1 MKKIFFTKFRTNV
14 LCNRLFLLLCCII
27 TTTTALGTH
36 TAKLTANVSSTGTG
50 KVYVSKMEVN
60 IDTIS
65 SWANSS
71 NKSYTAD
78 NGTTINYSFHAYA
91 KPESGYFFVNWTGDF
106 SDNSNTFSTSGQQG
120 GSNDWNKTIT
130 ANFRSI
136 VEFVDGVD
144 KIRLYYNPVTGV
156 VEDGELTIKVN
167 SSTSMTVTSLNPAFT
182 VKESEFTLKG
192 ETEESVTIKISAQT
206 GTTGTYTGA
215 IQLIPINPDKE
226 AQYLY
231 KSKNVLINVEVLPSP
246 IVTFEPASIGGT
258 YTYQQV
264 GISPTPSPVSVTET
278 KQIGILKDADG
289 VVKLVASPAAGYRIY
304 RWKIVDADGT
314 RYDYVSGNTK
324 QDDDTKFT
332 KEATVTVE
340 FTEDKYASF
349 FVKDNPSIKYNDL
362 NAAIEAAASSSTK
375 TVVVDPAKNSTLNIN
390 GGYLRTGT
398 YTIPDGYTL
407 LVPGDANYT
416 TLGHNENPT
425 AKEWATA
432 DVTLTPKN
440 YCKLIVESGT
450 TINVDGVLCV
460 YAQWNYCLNTPNYM
474 KPGNYGW
481 IEMEDNSV
489 ININDATLHA
499 LGYISN
505 VSGTTITK
513 DNLDNVGRVVA
524 NNGAIVYEI
533 FVMSDWRGGSAVTGI
548 DGFDIGAIL
557 SVLSSDKFGM
567 VKNDYHVFPM
577 NQYYIQNVE
586 VPLTFNPGSK
596 EKINTRVYISSFL
609 PDATAD
615 FIIANDNVDPNAS
628 KIESGLLRIG
638 DNTKVTKY
646 YDVTTDRLHFVFD
659 KYDKNATQTIPTFFH
674 TLKMALKLDL
684 GITTK
689 NINVTSSDYVLPINN
704 NMSILVREGSEINM
718 TAGRDLAFLP
728 AATLEVE
735 KGATVNVNSNVYI
748 YDYEERKFRNTGTA
762 ADNAVG
768 FFGANNGDL
777 YTIPMRA
784 GGGKPTR
791 TLTDAKWHINGVVN
805 VEGALYTTASGANI
819 TSSNAG
825 VINFNSVGLSDA
837 KTYQAFQSAEVSYY
851 PIPITKAQLR
861 NANGTF
867 SAGNAAQAGQKYIY
881 YPDLDG
887 GKWSLPITDLLTPD
901 ETELKITLPTESM
914 VTTELVCEPTKADG
928 IRDYVVGDFN
938 ISIDNSK
945 FNIGTARM
953 SEGKLYIPITYTS
966 QDKHGEYTANL
977 TIESSATA
985 AVSLNKTVQVLAIED
1000 YKPQFSVASIV
1011 PFTSTVDI
1019 PVSQVMPIDLVE
1031 ENVTTIWNHT
1041 TYGSRLEWTHTIT
1054 GTNADDFRFK
1064 FGEGE
1069 NKLVNAQ
1076 VTFCPLTEGQNKS
1089 ATLTL
1094 TATYTDGANHQE
1106 RYSIDIPL
1114 SGNAARNKNTLAFA
1128 DFPDPIYVDAEAFL
1142 LFATGTDN
1150 AKTPITITTTPT
1162 GIVDIIGDGTD
1173 ANPYKVK
1180 PSSTGVVKISVT
1192 QPASDAVV
1200 GIEEGKMDATLHVV
1214 SEQVSLYPLDLC
1226 VDDQKKFSEHTVS
1239 TQSVIFDNNAIVFT
1253 SKESQSSIWQM
1264 QFQGVP
1270 QHVEF
1275 TLSGT
1280 NNWLVEQSADA
1291 TTWESLP
1298 IFESGK
1304 FSGTLLPTTRY
1315 LRFTYAMGNSQGT
1328 ITGLCIYELNLSA
1341 SVDKVYLPVNADGTT
1356 SSATFTFVHTDQLTF
1371 NTIDQLNVETSTTNA
1386 GTVEEPYLTTIVTV
1400 SPKANTV
1407 IDETYTIVANEDE
1420 NQKSVLV
1427 RTYRYPQLLPINLQ
1441 TDEEERFYFVN
1452 HSAKSQYT
1460 AWDATNRSVVFQN
1473 PGRQTLRYVT
1483 FVFEGAPYNISFD
1496 VDGEINVDDWVIS
1509 ESSDGSL
1516 YVPVSATPIVD
1527 GNTFKQELDYRS
1539 KYVYIENKSSDV
1551 SEVKLSNLIIEGKLE
1566 AFVNPDELIFTKN
1579 ATTSDLV
1586 LTAVNLDKV
1595 RIEVS
1600 DPVNFSFKQQ
1610 DDDVEL
1616 TTLSL
1621 TKDTYTGLGY
1631 NKYCDIPLVVKWK
1644 AQNMIDDAK
1653 LLVYNAQADTVMLEV
1668 RLVGVSEFITQVNA
1682 EQSGL
1687 YTGIPDDYTYHG
1699 EKYKGYDYHQ
1709 VNLINTFAEDGTA
1722 LFDYLFIYGPTTPE
1736 TGDNITPPASGGTL
1750 IGSNAVTPYYVY
1762 KKAPAYAGGEYIG
1775 YQLVTIVDNANTPEK
1790 ARIEDLIVSDGAGTT
1805 YINIQDSL
1813 RIYFTGFC
1821 PYATTG
1827 YTKNEEGVF
1836 LFRGN
1841 HESKLDIYLEDCH
1854 IFSRNKT
1861 ENGNNFYGN
1870 KEGSDI
1876 NTDGYTRGSGGVL
1889 VFENME
1895 LREQLD
1901 LDPMK
1906 VSIHTRGDNLLSSN
1920 HGCYFGVNA
1929 FGKIAMKAAQVS
1941 SPIHIHMNT
1950 KDHAKQTKTELNFD
1964 DKWPTAVNENNAITS
1979 TVRTNGFLA
1988 LKKKNNNAPSIDMGN
2003 KHTIVNFYG
2012 GRVELQ
2018 NSQIVSDTYKTTL
2031 AISHRSG
2038 YFGADDAGF
2047 QLCYGIGTD
2056 SVGGTVN
2063 FYDGTVTV
2071 ERMWVDPAYRQ
2082 YYLMDVKLN
2091 AEGDTV
2097 REDGKIVYSDSTSCL
2112 RLPKNTFVYGGSH
2125 CSMRACQHVT
2135 SKGGAPKDGPN
2146 GSFLGQYIY
2155 TLQDGDVV
2163 NEQELAVKIQF
2174 PLNLTNPNLKD
2185 YYDSRSYTYG
2195 LKSVSPDASN
2205 KLYFWIP
2212 DGYGGVT
2219 AEQDKFMSIWK
2230 ACMTEI
2236 KAGIAGIAEGSVG
2249 GDTPIEPNEEVKY
2262 FLYCQIDKNIHDVI
2276 SAGTGEGD
2284 DKKYSYKAPIEVPAV
2299 AQSTMGT
2306 YTRWA
2311 PSRVSDS
2318 TQYQVLSDTLYTITD
2333 RVYYITNATAD
2344 VWKTFTAPF
2353 DVANI
2358 YVVETYSENAL
2369 MNMEIPDGDNPRAV
2383 ILQEQ
2388 AKHNADFAAFF
2399 GVAMAMGTDKS
2410 FDQIYDSYIQWAIS
2424 QDRDST
2430 DRWDGKGK
2438 YTLRSM
2444 QELTPY
2450 FGNNWRD
2457 ANFYLNVNRG
2467 DWKVEEGVDE
2477 YGDPTYSFDVQWE
2490 FLNQADTTDGILL
2503 HKDSTYS
2510 LMFPYCPGCEDRLA
2524 NRDYWDYWSGKFLIF
2539 ESTAAPQTINGRDFL
2554 DETKQNNIFATYD
2567 ISDMYDKQVSVIGN
2581 STFARL
2587 ETDNS
2592 NVYVYTMDEDWLNS
2606 ECFEPK
2612 TDNVAAII
2620 QPTTSFLYGYVPAN
2634 YYGMPAKKVTR
2645 EGRII
2650 YGESGN
2656 NGDPNNGTT
2665 TGSHTPTVG
2674 GGNDLFIT
2682 GIDGGINIAV
2692 AAPQMVQVVSATG
2705 NVLYNGYVTDN
2716 VNVPLPINGIYVI
2729 KGETEVQKIFY

>member
-50 KVYVSKMEVN
+50 KVYVEKTEVN
-60 IDTIS
+60 IGSITA
-65 SWANSS
+65 WANSS
-71 NKSYTAD
+71 SKDYSAD
-78 NGTTINYSFHAYA
+78 KGTTINYSFYAYA
-91 KPESGYFFVNWTGDF
+91 KPASGYFFVNWTGGG
-106 SDNSNTFSTSGQQG
+106 NSNTYSISGTQDG
-120 GSNDWNKTIT
+120 DNDWNKTIT
-130 ANFRSI
+130 ANFRPI
-136 VEFVDGVD
+136 IEKIYGD
-144 KIRLYYNPVTGV
+144 KITLFYDPITGDV
-156 VEDGELTIKVN
+156 ANGEWDVKVN
-167 SSTSMTVTSLNPAFT
+167 SSTAMTITSQNSAFAVVNP
-182 VKESEFTLKG
+182 EITLTG
-192 ETEESVTIKISAQT
+192 ATDEIATIKISALT
-206 GTTGTYTGA
+206 GTTGTHTGA
-215 IQLIPINPDKE
+215 IKLTPINPDKQE
-226 AQYLY
+226 KLSYA
-231 KSKNVLINVEVLPSP
+231 SGSVLIDVELSPSP
-246 IVTFEPASIGGT
+246 TVTFEPATVGGT
-258 YTYQQV
+258 FTYQQV
-264 GISPTPSPVSVTET
+264 SVNPTPSPVTVNET
-278 KQIGILKDADG
+278 KQIGILKQTDG
-289 VVKLVASPAAGYRIY
+289 VIKLVATPNTGYRVY
-304 RWKIVDADGT
+304 RWIITDADGT
-314 RYDYVSGNTK
+314 RYDYISGNTK
-324 QDDDTKFT
+324 QDSETNFT
-332 KEATVTVE
+332 KETIVTVE

-349 FVKDNPSIKYNDL
+349 FVKDNPSVKYNNL
-362 NAAIEAAASSSTK
+362 NTAIEAAASSSTK
-375 TVVVDPAKNSTLNIN
+375 TVVVDPAYNNTEKIN
-390 GGYLRTGT
+390 GGRLREGT

-407 LVPGDANYT
+407 LVPGDASYT

-425 AKEWATA
+425 AKEWASA
-432 DVTLTPKN
+432 DVKLTPKN

-460 YAQWNYCLNTPNYM
+460 YAQWNYCLNTRDYM

-505 VSGTTITK
+505 VSRTTITK

-533 FVMSDWRGGSAVTGI
+533 FVMNDWRGGSAVTGI
-548 DGFDIGAIL
+548 DGLDISAIAK
-557 SVLSSDKFGM
+557 VLSSDKFGM

-586 VPLTFNPGSK
+586 VPLTFKPGSK
-596 EKINTRVYISSFL
+596 EKINTRVYISTFL

-615 FIIANDNVDPNAS
+615 FIVTNDNADPNKS

-646 YDVTTDRLHFVFD
+646 YDVTTDRLHFVID
-659 KYDKNATQTIPTFFH
+659 KYDKNATQTIPTTFH

-684 GITTK
+684 SFLGTYD
-689 NINVTSSDYVLPINN
+689 INVTSSDYVLPINN

-718 TAGRDLAFLP
+718 TSGRDMAFLP

-735 KGATVNVNSNVYI
+735 KGATLNVNSNVYI
-748 YDYEERKFRNTGTA
+748 YDYEERKFRNTGNANADA
-762 ADNAVG
+762 AEG
-768 FFGANNGDL
+768 FFGANNGCL

-791 TLTDAKWHINGVVN
+791 TLTDAKWHIDGVVN

-819 TSSNAG
+819 TSSSAG
-825 VINFNSVGLSDA
+825 VINFNKVGSSDA
-837 KTYQAFQSAEVSYY
+837 KTYQAFQSEEVSYY

-861 NANGTF
+861 NADGTF
-867 SAGNAAQAGQKYIY
+867 SAGNAAQAEQKYIY

-887 GKWSLPITDLLTPD
+887 GKWSLPRTDLLTPD
-901 ETELKITLPTESM
+901 ETVLKITLPTEPE

-928 IRDYVVGDFN
+928 IRDYVVSDFN

-977 TIESSATA
+977 TIKSSNTA

-1041 TYGSRLEWTHTIT
+1041 TYGSRLIWTPTIT
-1054 GTNADDFRFK
+1054 GTNADDFRFN

-1069 NKLVNAQ
+1069 NKFVNAQ

-1094 TATYTDGANHQE
+1094 TATYTDGASHQE
-1106 RYSIDIPL
+1106 LYSIDIPL

-1150 AKTPITITTTPT
+1150 AKTQITITTTPT

-1192 QPASDAVV
+1192 QTASNAVV

-1226 VDDQKKFSEHTVS
+1226 VDDQKKFSEHTES

-1291 TTWESLP
+1291 TTWERLP

-1341 SVDKVYLPVNADGTT
+1341 SVDKVYLPINADGTA
-1356 SSATFTFVHTDQLTF
+1356 SSTTFSFVHTDPLTF
-1371 NTIDQLNVETSTTNA
+1371 NRIDQLDIETSTTNT
-1386 GTVEEPYLTTIVTV
+1386 GTAEEPYLTTTVKV
-1400 SPKANTV
+1400 SPITRTEM
-1407 IDETYTIVANEDE
+1407 DETYTLVADDGE

-1441 TDEEERFYFVN
+1441 TDEDEKFYFVN
-1452 HSAKSQYT
+1452 YPAKSQYT
-1460 AWDATNRSVVFQN
+1460 TWDIADRSVLFQN
-1473 PGRQTLRYVT
+1473 PGRQAVRYVT
-1483 FVFEGAPYNISFD
+1483 FVFEGAPYSISFD
-1496 VDGEINVDDWVIS
+1496 VDADINVADWVIS
-1509 ESSDGSL
+1509 ESSDGVI
-1516 YVPVSATPIVD
+1516 YTQFNATPIVE
-1527 GNTFKQELDYRS
+1527 GNTIKQELDYRS
-1539 KYVYIENKSSDV
+1539 KYVYIENRSSNM
-1551 SEVKLSNLIIEGKLE
+1551 SEVRLSNLTIEGKLE
-1566 AFVNPDELIFTKN
+1566 AFANQDELIFTKN

-1610 DDDVEL
+1610 GDNTEF

-1621 TKDTYTGLGY
+1621 TKDTYAGLGY

-1653 LLVYNAQADTVMLEV
+1653 LLVYDAQADTVMLEV

-1687 YTGIPDDYTYHG
+1687 YTGIPDDYNYHG

-1736 TGDNITPPASGGTL
+1736 TGTNITPPASGGTL

-1790 ARIEDLIVSDGAGTT
+1790 ARIEDLIVSDEAGTT

-1861 ENGNNFYGN
+1861 KNGNNFYGN

-2056 SVGGTVN
+2056 SVGGIVN
-2063 FYDGTVTV
+2063 FHDGTITV

-2082 YYLMDVKLN
+2082 YYLMDVKLTPQ
-2091 AEGDTV
+2091 GDTV
-2097 REDGKIVYSDSTSCL
+2097 RDPNGNIVYSDSTSCL
-2112 RLPKNTFVYGGSH
+2112 RLPKNTYVYGGSH

-2195 LKSVSPDASN
+2195 LKSVSPDASD

-2430 DRWDGKGK
+2430 DRWDGNGT
-2438 YTLRSM
+2438 YTLRGM
-2444 QELTPY
+2444 QKLTPY

-2457 ANFYLNVNRG
+2457 ANFYLNENKGTWNVI
-2467 DWKVEEGVDE
+2467 EGEDE
-2477 YGDPTYSFDVQWE
+2477 DGEPIYSFNVQWE
-2490 FLNQADTTDGILL
+2490 FLNQTDTTDGILL
-2503 HKDSTYS
+2503 HQGKTYS

-2524 NRDYWDYWSGKFLIF
+2524 NRDYWDYWSGKFIIF
-2539 ESTAAPQTINGRDFL
+2539 ESTAAPQTIKGRDFF
-2554 DETKQNNIFATYD
+2554 DETKQDYMFASYD
-2567 ISDMYDKQVSVIGN
+2567 ISDMYDDPQVAVIGN

-2592 NVYVYTMDEDWLNS
+2592 NVYVYTMDEDWLNT
-2606 ECFEPK
+2606 ECFEPIA
-2612 TDNVAAII
+2612 DNVATI

-2634 YYGMPAKKVTR
+2634 QFGMPAKRVTR
-2645 EGRII
+2645 DGRII
-2650 YGESGN
+2650 YGESGDN
-2656 NGDPNNGTT
+2656 NDPNNGTT
-2665 TGSHTPTVG
+2665 TGSHTPTIG
-2674 GGNDLFIT
+2674 GGNSLFIT
-2682 GIDGGINIAV
+2682 AIDGGINIAV

-2705 NVLYNGYVTDN
+2705 NTLYNGYVTDN

>member
-1 MKKIFFTKFRTNV
+1 MKKIFFTKIRANV

-27 TTTTALGTH
+27 TTTTALGEH
-36 TAKLTANVSSTGTG
+36 MAKLTANVSSTGTG
-50 KVYVSKMEVN
+50 KVYVSKESVN
-60 IDTIS
+60 IGSIS
-65 SWANSS
+65 EWANSS
-71 NKSYTAD
+71 NKSYSEEK
-78 NGTTINYSFHAYA
+78 GTTINYYFHAYA
-91 KPESGYFFVNWTGDF
+91 KPELGYFFVNWTGDF
-106 SDNSNTFSTSGQQG
+106 SDISNTFSISGAQTDD
-120 GSNDWNKTIT
+120 NDWTKTIN

-136 VEFVDGVD
+136 VENID
-144 KIRLYYNPVTGV
+144 KIRLYYDPVTGV
-156 VEDGELTIKVN
+156 VEDGELTVRVN
-167 SSTSMTVTSLNPAFT
+167 SSTSMTVTSLDPAFT

-192 ETEESVTIKISAQT
+192 ETDEPVTIKISAQN
-206 GTTGTYTGA
+206 GTTGTHSGA
-215 IQLIPINPDKE
+215 IQLTPINPDKE
-226 AQYLY
+226 AKYLY
-231 KSKNVLINVEVLPSP
+231 KPDNILLDVELLPSP

-278 KQIGILKDADG
+278 KQISILKDADG
-289 VVKLVASPAAGYRIY
+289 VVKLVATPAAGYRIY

-349 FVKDNPSIKYNDL
+349 FVKGNPSIKYNDL

-390 GGYLRTGT
+390 GGYLRAGT

-407 LVPGDANYT
+407 LVPGDADYT
-416 TLGHNENPT
+416 TLGHAENPT
-425 AKEWATA
+425 DKQWASSGQ
-432 DVTLTPKN
+432 TLTPKN

-460 YAQWNYCLNTPNYM
+460 YAQWNYASTTKYAM

-481 IEMEDNSV
+481 IEMENNSV
-489 ININDATLHA
+489 ININNATLHA

-513 DNLDNVGRVVA
+513 YNLDEVGRVVA
-524 NNGAIVYEI
+524 NSNAIIYEI
-533 FVMSDWRGGSAVTGI
+533 FVMNDWRGGSAVTGAE
-548 DGFDIGAIL
+548 DLMDLLGMIGE
-557 SVLSSDKFGM
+557 DKFGM
-567 VKNDYHVFPM
+567 VKNDNHVFPM

-596 EKINTRVYISSFL
+596 EKVNTTVSISKFL
-609 PDATAD
+609 PAATAD
-615 FIIANDNVDPNAS
+615 FIVTNDNADPNQSGIA
-628 KIESGLLRIG
+628 SGLVRIG
-638 DNTKVTKY
+638 NNTKLTKY
-646 YDVTTDRLHFVFD
+646 YDVDTDRLHFVVD
-659 KYDKNATQTIPTFFH
+659 KYDENITQTIPTFFH
-674 TLKMALKLDL
+674 TLQLTLDAT
-684 GITTK
+684 IMK
-689 NINVTSSDYVLPINN
+689 VDVKSSDYVLPLNN

-718 TAGRDLAFLP
+718 TYGSDLAFLP
-728 AATLEVE
+728 GAVLTVE
-735 KGATVNVNSNVYI
+735 KGATLNVNSNVYI
-748 YDYEERKFRNTGTA
+748 YDYEERKFCKTGTA
-762 ADNAVG
+762 ADNALG
-768 FFGANNGDL
+768 FFGPDNGDK

-784 GGGKPTR
+784 GGVALKPRAIIDGT
-791 TLTDAKWHINGVVN
+791 WHINGVVN

-825 VINFNSVGLSDA
+825 VINFNSVGSSDA
-837 KTYQAFQSAEVSYY
+837 KTYQAFQSSGGVSYHS
-851 PIPITKAQLR
+851 IPITKAQLS
-861 NANGTF
+861 NADGTF

-887 GKWSLPITDLLTPD
+887 GKWSLPRTDLLTPD
-901 ETELKITLPTESM
+901 KTVLKITLPTEPE

-928 IRDYVVGDFN
+928 IRDYVVNDFN

-945 FNIGTARM
+945 FNVGTARM

-977 TIESSATA
+977 TIKSSNTA

-1019 PVSQVMPIDLVE
+1019 PVPHVMPIDLVE

-1041 TYGSRLEWTHTIT
+1041 TYGSRLGWTYTIT
-1054 GTNADDFRFK
+1054 GTNADDFSFD

-1069 NKLVNAQ
+1069 NKFDNAQ
-1076 VTFCPLTEGQNKS
+1076 VTFRPLTEGQDKS

-1094 TATYTDGANHQE
+1094 TATYTDGVNHQE
-1106 RYSIDIPL
+1106 QYFIDIPL
-1114 SGNAARNKNTLAFA
+1114 FGNAARNKNTLVFA
-1128 DFPDPIYVDAEAFL
+1128 DFPDPIYVDTEAFL
-1142 LFATGTDN
+1142 LFKTGSDN

-1162 GIVDIIGDGTD
+1162 GIVNIIGDGTD
-1173 ANPYKVK
+1173 ANPYKVE
-1180 PSSTGVVKISVT
+1180 PLAEGVVELSVS
-1192 QPASDAVV
+1192 QPASTSVAGIAAGTMITTLQVV
-1200 GIEEGKMDATLHVV
+1200 PEEAT
-1214 SEQVSLYPLDLC
+1214 LYPLDLC
-1226 VDDQKKFSEHTVS
+1226 VDNQEKFSAHTVS
-1239 TQSVIFDNNAIVFT
+1239 TQLVKFDNNAIVFT
-1253 SKESQSSIWQM
+1253 SNESQPAIWQM

-1298 IFESGK
+1298 IFESGD
-1304 FSGTLLPTTRY
+1304 FSGSLLPTTRY
-1315 LRFTYAMGNSQGT
+1315 LRFTYAMGDSQGSVS
-1328 ITGLCIYELNLSA
+1328 GLCIYELNLSTD
-1341 SVDKVYLPVNADGTT
+1341 VEKVYLPVNADGTA
-1356 SSATFTFVHTDQLTF
+1356 SSAIFTFVHTDPLTF
-1371 NTIDQLNVETSTTNA
+1371 NEIDKLNVETSTTNT
-1386 GTVEEPYLTTIVTV
+1386 GTADEPYLTTTVIV
-1400 SPKANTV
+1400 SPNANTE
-1407 IDETYTIVANEDE
+1407 IDKTYTIVANDGE
-1420 NQKSVLV
+1420 NQKSVVV

-1441 TDEEERFYFVN
+1441 TDEEERFYLVN

-1460 AWDATNRSVVFQN
+1460 TWDATNRSVVFQN

-1483 FVFEGAPYNISFD
+1483 FVFEGAPHSISFD

-1509 ESSDGSL
+1509 ESSDGSI
-1516 YVPVSATPIVD
+1516 YIPVPTTPIVD

-1539 KYVYIENKSSDV
+1539 KYVYIENKSSNM
-1551 SEVKLSNLIIEGKLE
+1551 SEVRLSNLTIEGKLE
-1566 AFVNPDELIFTKN
+1566 AFANPDELIFTKN
-1579 ATTSDLV
+1579 ATTSDFV

-1610 DDDVEL
+1610 GDNTEL

-1653 LLVYNAQADTVMLEV
+1653 LLVFDAQADTVMLEV
-1668 RLVGVSEFITQVNA
+1668 RLVGTSEFITQVNA

-1687 YTGIPDDYTYHG
+1687 YTGIPTGYTYHG
-1699 EKYKGYDYHQ
+1699 SPYKGYDYHP
-1709 VNLINTFAEDGTA
+1709 VNLINTFADDGTA
-1722 LFDYLFIYGPTTPE
+1722 LFDYLFIYGPTVPE

-1750 IGSNAVTPYYVY
+1750 IGSNAVTPYYIY
-1762 KKAPAYAGGEYIG
+1762 KKAPANEDGKYIG
-1775 YQLVTIVDNANTPEK
+1775 YQFVTIVDNANTPEK
-1790 ARIEDLIVSDGAGTT
+1790 ARVEGLIVSDEAGTT

-1861 ENGNNFYGN
+1861 EKGNNFYGN

-1876 NTDGYTRGSGGVL
+1876 NSDGYTRGSGGVF

-1895 LREQLD
+1895 LREELD
-1901 LDPMK
+1901 LEPMK
-1906 VSIHTRGDNLLSSN
+1906 VSIHTRGDNLLKSN
-1920 HGCYFGVNA
+1920 HGCYFGVKA

-1941 SPIHIHMNT
+1941 SPIHIHMYN
-1950 KDHAKQTKTELNFD
+1950 KDYAKQTKTELNFD
-1964 DKWPTAVNENNAITS
+1964 DKWPTAVNDDNAITS

-1988 LKKKNNNAPSIDMGN
+1988 LKKQNNNAPSIDMGN
-2003 KHTIVNFYG
+2003 KHTTVNFYG

-2038 YFGADDAGF
+2038 YFGADDSGF

-2063 FYDGTVTV
+2063 FHDGTVTV

-2112 RLPKNTFVYGGSH
+2112 RLPKNTYVYGGSH

-2195 LKSVSPDASN
+2195 LKSVSPDASK

-2236 KAGIAGIAEGSVG
+2236 KAGISGIAEGSVG

-2284 DKKYSYKAPIEVPAV
+2284 DKIYTYKAPIEVPPV

-2306 YTRWA
+2306 YIRWA
-2311 PSRVSDS
+2311 PSRVSDG

-2333 RVYYITNATAD
+2333 RVYYITTATAD
-2344 VWKTFTAPF
+2344 IWQTFTAPF
-2353 DVANI
+2353 DVAKI
-2358 YVVETYSENAL
+2358 YVVETYSEELLKTFGERSEIL
-2369 MNMEIPDGDNPRAV
+2369 M
-2383 ILQEQ
+2383 EQ

-2399 GVAMAMGTDKS
+2399 GVAMAMGTDKT
-2410 FDQIYDSYIQWAIS
+2410 FQQIYNSYKTWAIA
-2424 QDRDST
+2424 QDKDST
-2430 DRWDGKGK
+2430 DRWNGNGD

-2444 QELTPY
+2444 QELIPY

-2457 ANFYLNVNRG
+2457 ANFYLNVNNG
-2467 DWKVEEGVDE
+2467 DWTLTGEEEFDE
-2477 YGDPTYSFDVQWE
+2477 NWE
-2490 FLNQADTTDGILL
+2490 MLPDTARADGILL
-2503 HKDSTYS
+2503 HKGKTYS
-2510 LMFPYCPGCEDRLA
+2510 LLFPYCTGCESSLNQRI
-2524 NRDYWDYWSGKFLIF
+2524 YWDYWSGKFLIF

-2554 DETKQNNIFATYD
+2554 NETKKGNIFTD
-2567 ISDMYDKQVSVIGN
+2567 TPNQNQVVVTGN
-2581 STFARL
+2581 STFANL
-2587 ETDNS
+2587 DADGKDI
-2592 NVYVYTMDEDWLNS
+2592 YVYNSYAPKLNE
-2606 ECFEPK
+2606 ECFDAIVNA
-2612 TDNVAAII
+2612 DNTVIY
-2620 QPTTSFLYGYVPAN
+2620 PTTAFLYGNVPTN
-2634 YYGMPAKKVTR
+2634 VQGEPALKISRSGK
-2645 EGRII
+2645 II
-2650 YGESGN
+2650 YDTNGDNSGN
-2656 NGDPNNGTT
+2656 QNGTS
-2665 TGSHTPTVG
+2665 GHIPTVG
-2674 GGNDLFIT
+2674 GGNDMFIT
-2682 GIDGGINIAV
+2682 AIEGGINIAV
-2692 AAPQMVQVVSATG
+2692 AEPQMVKVMSSTGAVLFAGYITTATD
-2705 NVLYNGYVTDN
+2705 VQ
-2716 VNVPLPINGIYVI
+2716 LPTHGIYIVS
-2729 KGETEVQKIFY
+2729 GENEVQKIMH

>member
-50 KVYVSKMEVN
+50 KVYVSKTEVN
-60 IDTIS
+60 IGSIS
-65 SWANSS
+65 DWANSS
-71 NKSYTAD
+71 NQSYSEN
-78 NGTTINYSFHAYA
+78 NGTEIHYYFHAYA
-91 KPESGYFFVNWTGDF
+91 KPEPGYFFVNWTGDL
-106 SDNSNTFSTSGQQG
+106 SGNSNPFSISGTQG
-120 GSNDWNKTIT
+120 GDSDWNKTIT
-130 ANFRSI
+130 AKFRPI
-136 VEFVDGVD
+136 VENID
-144 KIRLYYNPVTGV
+144 KIRLYYDPVTGV

-192 ETEESVTIKISAQT
+192 ETDEPVTIKISAQT
-206 GTTGTYTGA
+206 GTTGTHSGA
-215 IQLIPINPDKE
+215 IQLKPINPDKE
-226 AQYLY
+226 AKYLY
-231 KSKNVLINVEVLPSP
+231 KPDNILLDVELLPSP

-289 VVKLVASPAAGYRIY
+289 IVKLVASPAAGYRIY
-304 RWKIVDADGT
+304 RWKIVDADGTT

-362 NAAIEAAASSSTK
+362 NVAIEAAASSSTK
-375 TVVVDPAKNSTLNIN
+375 TIVVDPAYNNTEKIN
-390 GGYLRTGT
+390 GGRLREGT

-407 LVPGDANYT
+407 LVPGDASYT

-425 AKEWATA
+425 AKEWAST
-432 DVTLTPKN
+432 DVKLTPKN

-460 YAQWNYCLNTPNYM
+460 YAQWNYCLNTRDYM

-489 ININDATLHA
+489 ININNATLHA

-548 DGFDIGAIL
+548 DGFDVGAIL

-615 FIIANDNVDPNAS
+615 FIVTNDNVDPNAS

-638 DNTKVTKY
+638 DNTKITKY
-646 YDVTTDRLHFVFD
+646 YDVTTDRLHFVID

-684 GITTK
+684 GLLGTK

-718 TAGRDLAFLP
+718 IAGRDLAFLP

-735 KGATVNVNSNVYI
+735 KGATLNVNSNVYI

-791 TLTDAKWHINGVVN
+791 TLTDAKWHIDGVVN

-861 NANGTF
+861 NADGTF

-887 GKWSLPITDLLTPD
+887 GKWSLPRTDLLTPD
-901 ETELKITLPTESM
+901 ETVLKITLPTEPE

-928 IRDYVVGDFN
+928 IRDYVVSDFN

-945 FNIGTARM
+945 FNVGTARM

-977 TIESSATA
+977 TIKSSNTA

-1041 TYGSRLEWTHTIT
+1041 TYGSRLVWTYTIT
-1054 GTNADDFRFK
+1054 GTNADDFSFD
-1064 FGEGE
+1064 FGVGE
-1069 NKLVNAQ
+1069 NKFDNAQ
-1076 VTFCPLTEGQNKS
+1076 VTFRPLTEGQDKS

-1094 TATYTDGANHQE
+1094 TATYTDGVNHQE
-1106 RYSIDIPL
+1106 QYSIDIPL
-1114 SGNAARNKNTLAFA
+1114 FGNAARNKNTLAFA
-1128 DFPDPIYVDAEAFL
+1128 DFPDPIYVDTEAFL
-1142 LFATGTDN
+1142 LFATGSDN

-1162 GIVDIIGDGTD
+1162 GIVNIIGDGTD

-1180 PSSTGVVKISVT
+1180 PLAEGVVEISVS
-1192 QPASDAVV
+1192 QSASTAVA
-1200 GIEEGKMDATLHVV
+1200 GIAAGTMITTLQVVPEEAT
-1214 SEQVSLYPLDLC
+1214 LYPLDLC
-1226 VDDQKKFSEHTVS
+1226 VDNQEKFSAHTVS
-1239 TQSVIFDNNAIVFT
+1239 TQLVKFDNNAIVFT
-1253 SKESQSSIWQM
+1253 SNESQSAIWEM

-1298 IFESGK
+1298 IFESGD
-1304 FSGTLLPTTRY
+1304 FSGSLLPTTRY
-1315 LRFTYAMGNSQGT
+1315 LRFTYAMGDSQGSVS
-1328 ITGLCIYELNLSA
+1328 GLCIYELNLSTD
-1341 SVDKVYLPVNADGTT
+1341 VEKVYLPVNADGTA
-1356 SSATFTFVHTDQLTF
+1356 SSATFTFVHTDPLTF
-1371 NTIDQLNVETSTTNA
+1371 NEIDKLNVETSTTNT
-1386 GTVEEPYLTTIVTV
+1386 GTADEPYLTTTVIV
-1400 SPKANTV
+1400 SPNANTE
-1407 IDETYTIVANEDE
+1407 IDKTYTIVANDGE
-1420 NQKSVLV
+1420 NEKSVVV

-1460 AWDATNRSVVFQN
+1460 AWDAANRSVVFQN

-1483 FVFEGAPYNISFD
+1483 FVFEGAPYSISFD

-1509 ESSDGSL
+1509 ESSDGSI
-1516 YVPVSATPIVD
+1516 YIPVPTTPIVD

-1539 KYVYIENKSSDV
+1539 KYVYIENRSSNM
-1551 SEVKLSNLIIEGKLE
+1551 SEVRLSNLTIEGKLE
-1566 AFVNPDELIFTKN
+1566 AFANPDELIFTKN

-1610 DDDVEL
+1610 GDNTEL

-1653 LLVYNAQADTVMLEV
+1653 LLVFDAQADTVMLEV
-1668 RLVGVSEFITQVNA
+1668 RLVGTSEFITQVNA

-1687 YTGIPDDYTYHG
+1687 YTGIPTGYTYHG
-1699 EKYKGYDYHQ
+1699 SPYKGYDYHQ
-1709 VNLINTFAEDGTA
+1709 VNLINTFADDGTA
-1722 LFDYLFIYGPTTPE
+1722 LFDYLFIYGPTVPE

-1750 IGSNAVTPYYVY
+1750 IGSNAVTPYYIY
-1762 KKAPAYAGGEYIG
+1762 KKAPANEDGKYIG
-1775 YQLVTIVDNANTPEK
+1775 YQFVTIVDNANTPEK
-1790 ARIEDLIVSDGAGTT
+1790 ARVEGLIVSDEAGTT

-1889 VFENME
+1889 VFENMQT
-1895 LREQLD
+1895 REELD
-1901 LDPMK
+1901 LAPMK
-1906 VSIHTRGDNLLSSN
+1906 VSIHTRGNNLLNSN

-1941 SPIHIHMNT
+1941 SPIHIHMHT
-1950 KDHAKQTKTELNFD
+1950 KDHAKMTKTELNFD
-1964 DKWPTAVNENNAITS
+1964 DIWPTAVNADNAITS

-1988 LKKKNNNAPSIDMGN
+1988 LKKRNNNAPSIDMGN
-2003 KHTIVNFYG
+2003 KHTTVNFYG

-2038 YFGADDAGF
+2038 YFGADDAGM

-2063 FYDGTVTV
+2063 FHDGTITV

-2091 AEGDTV
+2091 AQGDTV
-2097 REDGKIVYSDSTSCL
+2097 RDTDGNVVYSDSTSCL
-2112 RLPKNTFVYGGSH
+2112 RLPKNTYVYGGSH

-2135 SKGGAPKDGPN
+2135 SKGGAPKDGPL

-2155 TLQDGDVV
+2155 TLQETDVV
-2163 NEQELAVKIQF
+2163 NEQGLAVKIQF

-2195 LKSVSPDASN
+2195 LKSVSPDAS

-2236 KAGIAGIAEGSVG
+2236 KAGIAGVAEGSVG

-2276 SAGTGEGD
+2276 SAGTGEGE
-2284 DKKYSYKAPIEVPAV
+2284 DKIYNYKAPIEVPSV

-2311 PSRVSDS
+2311 PSHVSDS

-2344 VWKTFTAPF
+2344 LWQTFTAPF
-2353 DVANI
+2353 DVAKI
-2358 YVVETYSENAL
+2358 YVVESYSEEKLEKVGTRA
-2369 MNMEIPDGDNPRAV
+2369 EI
-2383 ILQEQ
+2383 LKEQ
-2388 AKHNADFAAFF
+2388 AKYNADFAAFF

-2410 FDQIYDSYIQWAIS
+2410 FEQIYDSYIEWAIAE
-2424 QDRDST
+2424 DRDST
-2430 DRWDGKGK
+2430 GIWDGKGG

-2444 QELTPY
+2444 QELIPY
-2450 FGNNWRD
+2450 YGSNWRD
-2457 ANFYLNVNRG
+2457 ANFYLNVNNG
-2467 DWKVEEGVDE
+2467 KWVISNNDFGFESK
-2477 YGDPTYSFDVQWE
+2477 WE
-2490 FLNQADTTDGILL
+2490 MLPDTAMADGILL
-2503 HKDSTYS
+2503 HKGETYS
-2510 LMFPYCPGCEDRLA
+2510 MLFPYCMGCGEDLDSRE
-2524 NRDYWDYWSGKFLIF
+2524 YWDYWSGKFLIF
-2539 ESTAAPQTINGRDFL
+2539 ESPAAPQTINGRDFL
-2554 DETKQNNIFATYD
+2554 NETKAGNVFTATPNANE
-2567 ISDMYDKQVSVIGN
+2567 VIVTGN
-2581 STFARL
+2581 STFAYL
-2587 ETDNS
+2587 DGTSKNIYKYIPMFKEEFFAPITS
-2592 NVYVYTMDEDWLNS
+2592 SYVLD
-2606 ECFEPK
+2606 K
-2612 TDNVAAII
+2612 TIY
-2620 QPTTSFLYGYVPAN
+2620 PTTAFLYGDVPTSAS
-2634 YYGMPAKKVTR
+2634 GAPARKITR
-2645 EGRII
+2645 TGKII
-2650 YGESGN
+2650 YDDNS
-2656 NGDPNNGTT
+2656 T
-2665 TGSHTPTVG
+2665 TGGNIPTVG
-2674 GGNDLFIT
+2674 GGNDLYIT
-2682 GIDGGINIAV
+2682 QTDNGINIAV
-2692 AAPQMVQVVSATG
+2692 ASPQNVRVLSSTG
-2705 NVLYNGYVTDN
+2705 AVLYSGMVHTAVDVAIPVTGVYVVTGAN
-2716 VNVPLPINGIYVI
+2716 
-2729 KGETEVQKIFY
+2729 EVHKILY